1 MVFAEIEG
9 QLRTEGGWNMHI
21 AIALIMALLVTAG
34 VLWFFFAPR
43 KRIVRRC
50 ATACRKRSSKSKA
63 GITQPSSKPKRA
75 CRCG

>member
-9 QLRTEGGWNMHI
+9 QSRTEGGWNMHI

-34 VLWFFFAPR
+34 
-43 KRIVRRC
+43 
-50 ATACRKRSSKSKA
+50 
-63 GITQPSSKPKRA
+63 ITQPSSKLKRA

>member
-1 MVFAEIEG
+1 MVFAEIES

-43 KRIVRRC
+43 KAYRALLRDGWVSRGLRRG
-50 ATACRKRSSKSKA
+50 RKTYPMDNRFRFLYH
-63 GITQPSSKPKRA
+63 I
-75 CRCG
+75 